1 MRVTLERLATGRTA
15 SGGMLRLLGTLLLV
29 GVVLAGCSGQDG
41 PNKGPT
47 HPAQQTGAPD
57 GGVVLTLVV
66 QEGPGANQFIVQVL
80 VESLGGGRPLQGVTV
95 TVLTTG
101 GRLDPTRGSTDATGI
116 FRSILTCD
124 DDGVASE
131 ITARAEGQFAT
142 KTVCGAPVE
151 AGAPVPPGTPPVT
164 P

>member
-1 MRVTLERLATGRTA
+1 MRATLERLVTGRTA

-41 PNKGPT
+41 PDKGPT

-57 GGVVLTLVV
+57 GGVLLALVIAA
-66 QEGPGANQFIVQVL
+66 GPGANQFIVQVL
-80 VESLGGGRPLQGVTV
+80 VQSAGGRPLQGIIV

-101 GRLDPTRGSTDATGI
+101 GRLNPTRGSTDADGV
-116 FRSILTCD
+116 FRSTLTCD
-124 DDGVASE
+124 DDGVSSV
-131 ITARAEGQFAT
+131 ITATAEGQIDTDTA
-142 KTVCGAPVE
+142 CGT
-151 AGAPVPPGTPPVT
+151 PVPVPAGTPPVT